1 MASQKVIDLSKSEL
15 ISNLW
20 VYICPMDLS
29 GLDGITRRT
38 LNPLEILLV
47 GVLSIILSPS
57 FVGRFL
63 VFFSI
68 MIAFFALNTLID
80 ILEYFFLSIV
90 VVTLGLLIVSA
101 IDLPYKLRGA
111 QIGIAV
117 LTICAMFVFY
127 VFKKN
132 PASMRQLHIAD
143 AQSITT
149 ASTVFGLT
157 VLTLLWSIKTNPLTA
172 LTHLFPEDNA
182 GWLIVARTSV
192 DKDAAVGEFLGG
204 GNSPIVGVLSS
215 VLSLITKN
223 ANDLQFTPS
232 FKTLL
237 IVQNSYIIT
246 IFYSSY
252 LSGKI
257 VSRVQSRSGKFTWPQ
272 LILPSCSSVFTF
284 GLLSAAFIEYG
295 HLSFILSVMFGLSF
309 IYSQTNQ
316 EDPAVKNSISNLD
329 YLRIL
334 GFGLAWWPMLP
345 ISCSMIICLFYWNYK
360 ESRDK
365 SIKSLQR
372 FIAIPIVSFALVAA
386 YFAYRSVF
394 KTGFSFSWPTQSDGG
409 VLPLNGQLVILLIIL
424 IFLTLISPL
433 NKNFSFPIS
442 RFGRLFFIM
451 VIIFFGFLR
460 ITNEINV
467 GYQSYGSR
475 KTLFLL
481 FVLTVPLFFYF
492 IEQSI
497 KQVTAPLESFIICLG
512 ALLIMLSSTI
522 GFRYFK
528 EPSTGNSETGYAEY
542 LTNALDRNPSSLI
555 LCVNSDPLQTDLGY
569 YCNSFDLW

>member
-1 MASQKVIDLSKSEL
+1 M
-15 ISNLW
+15 
-20 VYICPMDLS
+20 
-29 GLDGITRRT
+29 
-38 LNPLEILLV
+38 
-47 GVLSIILSPS
+47 
-57 FVGRFL
+57 
-63 VFFSI
+63 
-68 MIAFFALNTLID
+68 
-80 ILEYFFLSIV
+80 
-90 VVTLGLLIVSA
+90 
-101 IDLPYKLRGA
+101 
-111 QIGIAV
+111 
-117 LTICAMFVFY
+117 
-127 VFKKN
+127 
-132 PASMRQLHIAD
+132 
-143 AQSITT
+143 
-149 ASTVFGLT
+149 
-157 VLTLLWSIKTNPLTA
+157 
-172 LTHLFPEDNA
+172 
-182 GWLIVARTSV
+182 
-192 DKDAAVGEFLGG
+192 GEFLGG

-223 ANDLQFTPS
+223 ANDLLFTPS

-257 VSRVQSRSGKFTWPQ
+257 VSRVQYRSGKFTWPQ

-316 EDPAVKNSISNLD
+316 EDLAVKNSISNLD

-372 FIAIPIVSFALVAA
+372 FIAIPIVTFALVAA

-451 VIIFFGFLR
+451 VIVFFGFLR

-492 IEQSI
+492 FEQSI
-497 KQVTAPLESFIICLG
+497 KRVTAPLESFIICLG

-528 EPSTGNSETGYAEY
+528 EPSTGNSSTGYAEY
-542 LTNALDRNPSSLI
+542 LTNALDRNPSALI
-555 LCVNSDPLQTDLGY
+555 LCVNSDPLQADLGY
-569 YCNSFDLW
+569 YCNRMASALTFGDSSLSFNWGQAMLNPDKTPFGNVIPLSETFGERAKVGFVEMQNTGTQDVKILIFPPLPENVADFLWDEGRWWLNEIDWSDYLANTK